1 MRDVASR
8 PILLADRGRRSWQ
21 WIAPTAL
28 GLLIS
33 SSPWSETT
41 RAAEPC
47 GPPQTPS
54 TSHDGSDA
62 PKAKVASAP
71 NDSKGAQRVLDA
83 SAANR
88 SAPSSTGHLEA
99 DPIARAR
106 QLIADCKTKYLTVQD
121 YTCTFFKRER
131 IDGKLYAPHI
141 MTMKART
148 KPASLYFKFIQP
160 NTGREAIYV
169 HGHYNNKIIAHDVGI
184 GKVVAGTMHLDPKG
198 GMAMEEN
205 RHPVSEAGLGNMID
219 LVKERWDTE
228 LHPGESVLLFHPQ
241 AKVGDRACL
250 MIESIHPKRSPEF
263 LFHKVKLFIDK
274 ELGLPIRFEAYD
286 WPKLP
291 GAEAE
296 LIEEYTYM
304 NLKLNVGLKDRD
316 FDPKNSQYSYG
327 RF

>member
-1 MRDVASR
+1 MNHVVSR
-8 PILLADRGRRSWQ
+8 PSRRVGRVHRSWG
-21 WIAPTAL
+21 WIASTTL
-28 GLLIS
+28 GLLIAS
-33 SSPWSETT
+33 SSWSM
-41 RAAEPC
+41 AIQGGAPSN
-47 GPPQTPS
+47 PPQTP
-54 TSHDGSDA
+54 TASHDGADA

-71 NDSKGAQRVLDA
+71 NDSKAAQRALDA
-83 SAANR
+83 SSATR
-88 SAPSSTGHLEA
+88 SVPSSTSHLEA

-106 QLIADCKTKYLTVQD
+106 YHIAECKAKYLTVQD

-131 IDGKLYAPHI
+131 IDGKLYTPHI

-160 NTGREAIYV
+160 NAGREAIYV
-169 HGHYNNKIIAHDVGI
+169 HGHHNNKIIAHDVGI
-184 GKVVAGTMHLDPKG
+184 GRVVTGTMHLDPKG
-198 GMAMEEN
+198 DMAMEEN

-228 LHPGESVLLFHPQ
+228 LHPGESVILFHPQ

-250 MIESIHPKRSPEF
+250 MIESIHPKRSPDF
-263 LFHKVKLFIDK
+263 LFYKVKLYIDK
-274 ELGLPIRFEAYD
+274 ELNLPIRFEAYE
-286 WPKLP
+286 WPKHP
-291 GAEAE
+291 GAEPE